1 MSTPPNEQTD
11 PEELRREI
19 EVIRQE
25 LGETVAQIAYKADV
39 KTQARE
45 KAQEVKA
52 QAREKAQGVKVNV
65 QEVKANA
72 LRRAPDSAQGGM
84 QQVAGRA
91 QHVVTGA
98 RRHPLPLAAAGALV
112 LAFLVGRRVGLRSA

>member
-84 QQVAGRA
+84 QQVASRA
-91 QHVVTGA
+91 QEVVSSA
-98 RRHPLPLAAAGALV
+98 RRHPLPLAAADTLA
-112 LAFLVGRRVGLRSA
+112 LAFLVKRRVKLRNA

>member
-1 MSTPPNEQTD
+1 MSTPSNQQTD

-19 EVIRQE
+19 EAIRQE

-65 QEVKANA
+65 QEAKANA
-72 LRRAPDSAQGGM
+72 LRRAPDSAQEGV
-84 QQVAGRA
+84 QQVASRA
-91 QHVVTGA
+91 QQVVTSA
-98 RRHPLPLAAAGALV
+98 RRHPLPLAAAGALA